1 LTIRAKLRSHTET
14 HFDTGMVQFIPT
26 DGYHSHHISIGEKTQ
41 LRVSWVTD
49 LIIRIIHMFVLE
61 LGYQNT

>member
-1 LTIRAKLRSHTET
+1 
-14 HFDTGMVQFIPT
+14 MVQFIPT

-61 LGYQNT
+61 LGYQNTWTS